1 MVSGSETEQALN
13 TLQNLPACSLQTTV
27 LGRGVALSGIG
38 SRAVTLSSGRA
49 PALCRPGQVPSP
61 PRALAQEQSQVQQE
75 TGEEGRH
82 SGAGGSGLKG
92 SFPLCQDVGSPE
104 LKLPCEGAV
113 AQRQ

>member
-27 LGRGVALSGIG
+27 RGGGVALSGIG

-49 PALCRPGQVPSP
+49 PAPCRPGQVPSP

-75 TGEEGRH
+75 TG
-82 SGAGGSGLKG
+82 GG
-92 SFPLCQDVGSPE
+92 Q
-104 LKLPCEGAV
+104 
-113 AQRQ
+113 AQRRRGVGTEGQLPTLPGCRFTRVKAAL